1 MQHSQKFLDLV
12 NDAKKRIKEM
22 TIEEMVK
29 RQKAAERLEFVDT
42 REDNEWTAAH
52 PKGARHMSR
61 GIIERDIEKTV
72 PDTSTMIVLMCGGG
86 FRSAL
91 SADSLQKMGYKN
103 VWSLA
108 GGWRAWKEAKLPEE
122 KG

>member
-12 NDAKKRIKEM
+12 NDSKKRIKEM
-22 TIEEMVK
+22 TIEELVK
-29 RQKAAERLEFVDT
+29 RQKAGEHLEFVDT

-61 GIIERDIEKTV
+61 GIIERDIENTV

>member
-1 MQHSQKFLDLV
+1 MQHSAKFLELV
-12 NDAKKRIKEM
+12 NGAKSRVKEM
-22 TIEEMVK
+22 TIEELRR
-29 RQKAAERLEFVDT
+29 RQQAGERVEFVDI
-42 REDNEWTAAH
+42 REDNEWTAGH
-52 PKGARHMSR
+52 PAGARHMGR

-72 PDTSTMIVLMCGGG
+72 PDTSTMVVLMCGGG

-91 SADSLQKMGYKN
+91 SADNLQNMGYSN

-108 GGWRAWKEAKLPEE
+108 GGWRAWKERKLPEE

>member
-1 MQHSQKFLDLV
+1 MEHAQKFLNLV
-12 NDAKKRIKEM
+12 NDAKKHIKEM
-22 TIEEMVK
+22 TIEELVK
-29 RQKAAERLEFVDT
+29 KQKAGESLEFVDT
-42 REDNEWTAAH
+42 REDNEWTAGH

-72 PDTSTMIVLMCGGG
+72 PDTSKMIVLMCGGG

-91 SADSLQKMGYKN
+91 SAESLQKMGYKN

-108 GGWRAWKEAKLPEE
+108 GGWRAWKEARLPEE

>member
-1 MQHSQKFLDLV
+1 MQHSPKFLELV
-12 NDAKKRIKEM
+12 NGAKSRVKEM
-22 TIEEMVK
+22 TIEELRR
-29 RQKAAERLEFVDT
+29 RQQAGERVEFVDI
-42 REDNEWTAAH
+42 REDNEWTAGH
-52 PKGARHMSR
+52 PAGARHMGR

-72 PDTSTMIVLMCGGG
+72 PDNSTTIVLMCGGG

-91 SADSLQKMGYKN
+91 SADSLQNMGYTN

-108 GGWRAWKEAKLPEE
+108 GGWRAWKDSKLPEE